1 MKEYR
6 DKELDAL
13 KSLKNGNFVDDESIK
28 ERTIVDKGQE
38 KDKESLISAHIIAYL
53 TNQKARLTIEKDEW
67 EKRKNDKQSIFDK
80 KNLNLD
86 NTLTEKNNENKKLK
100 DE

>member
-13 KSLKNGNFVDDESIK
+13 KALKNGNFVDDESIK
-28 ERTIVDKGQE
+28 ERTIVDKAQE
-38 KDKESLISAHIIAYL
+38 KDKESLISAHIISYL
-53 TNQKARLTIEKDEW
+53 INQKARLSIEKDDW

-86 NTLTEKNNENKKLK
+86 NTLTEKNIENKKLI